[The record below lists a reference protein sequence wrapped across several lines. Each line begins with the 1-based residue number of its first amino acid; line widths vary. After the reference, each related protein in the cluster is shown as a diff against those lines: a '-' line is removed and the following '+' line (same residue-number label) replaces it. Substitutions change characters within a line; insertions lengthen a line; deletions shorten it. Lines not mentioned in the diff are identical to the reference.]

1 MRFLSCILQFIK
13 KMKCYQCLLLFH
25 KWYKFPNY
33 VDLFSKLLSMVV
45 TVVNNTNHDLQKKL
59 NKVQNKSCLN
69 PWLIIIET
77 VVLYQNVLT
86 QLVQFQDLRDETET
100 ATLQIY
106 CFLSIGYRAID
117 WISILSFLES
127 VSHNHSQSQ
136 RWNLLVITFL
146 PPLISRKKSIL

>member
-77 VVLYQNVLT
+77 VVFYQNVLKL
-86 QLVQFQDLRDETET
+86 LVQFQGLRDETET

-106 CFLSIGYRAID
+106 CFLSLVIELLIGY
-117 WISILSFLES
+117 LYFLF
-127 VSHNHSQSQ
+127 
-136 RWNLLVITFL
+136 WNLLVI
-146 PPLISRKKSIL
+146 IIVRARDGIYQS

>member
-77 VVLYQNVLT
+77 VVLYQNVLKL
-86 QLVQFQDLRDETET
+86 LVQFQGLRDETEA

-106 CFLSIGYRAID
+106 CFLSLVIELLIGY
-117 WISILSFLES
+117 LYFLF
-127 VSHNHSQSQ
+127 
-136 RWNLLVITFL
+136 WNLLVI
-146 PPLISRKKSIL
+146 IIVRARDGIYQS

>member
-45 TVVNNTNHDLQKKL
+45 TVVNNANHDLQKKL

-77 VVLYQNVLT
+77 VVLYQNVLKL
-86 QLVQFQDLRDETET
+86 LVQFQGLRDETET

-106 CFLSIGYRAID
+106 CFLSLVIELLIGY
-117 WISILSFLES
+117 LYFLF
-127 VSHNHSQSQ
+127 
-136 RWNLLVITFL
+136 WNLLVI
-146 PPLISRKKSIL
+146 IIVRARDGIYQS

>member
-77 VVLYQNVLT
+77 VVLYQNVLKL
-86 QLVQFQDLRDETET
+86 LVQFQGLRDETET

-106 CFLSIGYRAID
+106 CFLSLVIELLIGY
-117 WISILSFLES
+117 LYFLF
-127 VSHNHSQSQ
+127 
-136 RWNLLVITFL
+136 WNLLVI
-146 PPLISRKKSIL
+146 IIVRARDGIYQS

>member
-1 MRFLSCILQFIK
+1 MRFLSCILWVIK

-33 VDLFSKLLSMVV
+33 VDPFSKLLSMVV

-77 VVLYQNVLT
+77 VILYRNVLKL
-86 QLVQFQDLRDETET
+86 LVQFQGLRDETET

-106 CFLSIGYRAID
+106 YFLSLVIELLIGY
-117 WISILSFLES
+117 LYFLF
-127 VSHNHSQSQ
+127 
-136 RWNLLVITFL
+136 WNLLVI
-146 PPLISRKKSIL
+146 IIVRARDGIYQS